1 MINLVS
7 VVSGLQEIQCCTR
20 DISQQIKSK
29 VELATSSPSGPEI
42 SSELI
47 IITSFITK
55 ILKVWGGLK
64 LQNVL
69 FLHAEE
75 EGGRPQ
81 A

>member
-7 VVSGLQEIQCCTR
+7 VVSGLQEIQCYTR

-55 ILKVWGGLK
+55 ILKVLGGLN